1 MDKTVSLENLR
12 FGIFVPPIHMN
23 HENPTLCIDRDMETI
38 VHLDRL
44 GFHEAWIGEHHSGG
58 GELIAS
64 PELIIAVLAEKTR
77 SIRLGTGV
85 NSLPYHH
92 PLILADRWMQLH
104 HMTRGRAMFGCGP
117 GSLPSDAKMMGIPV
131 AKQRDRMEEALAC
144 IAKLMRGETV
154 SYACDWFTLENAS
167 LQMRPY
173 NNEPV
178 ELSTACVVS
187 PSGPMA
193 AGRNGTSMLTISATS
208 PAAMAAAK
216 GNWATACEIAE
227 AHGHAMDRSRWRMV
241 GFAHIAE
248 TREQARADMEYGLRD
263 WIDYYKT
270 IGTLPIVP
278 EERMDDP
285 ISYMIETGL
294 AAIGTV
300 DDVVE
305 QIETLWNA
313 SGGGFGSYL
322 MCDLNWAPYEK
333 KLKSYELFARYVM
346 PRIHRMN
353 GQRDMQHD
361 WIKAEHSGFK
371 SSQEAAMKA
380 QFEKLEN
387 LRKDIAK
394 PA

>member
-1 MDKTVSLENLR
+1 MTDTVSQEQLR
-12 FGIFVPPIHMN
+12 FGIFLPPIHRN
-23 HENPTLCIDRDMETI
+23 DDNPTLCIDRDMQVIE
-38 VHLDRL
+38 HLDTL

-64 PELIIAVLAEKTR
+64 PELLIAVLAGRTR

-131 AKQRDRMEEALAC
+131 SKQRDRMEESLAC

-154 SYACDWFTLENAS
+154 SYSCEWFTLENAS

-173 NNEPV
+173 DNQPV

-193 AGRNGTSMLTISATS
+193 AGRNGTSMMTISATS
-208 PAAMAAAK
+208 PAALKAASA
-216 GNWATACEIAE
+216 NWQIACEIAE
-227 AHGHAMDRSRWRMV
+227 AHGHRMDRSKWRMV
-241 GFAHIAE
+241 GFMHIAE
-248 TREQARADMEYGLRD
+248 SREQAREDMEYGLRH
-263 WIDYYKT
+263 WIDYYQT

-278 EERMDDP
+278 PERMDNPVDHL
-285 ISYMIETGL
+285 IESGI
-294 AAIGTV
+294 AVIGTP
-300 DDVVE
+300 DDAVQ
-305 QIETLWNA
+305 QIEMLWKA
-313 SGGGFGSYL
+313 SGGFGSYL
-322 MCDLNWAPYEK
+322 ACDLNWAPFAA

-346 PRIHRMN
+346 PVMKGMN
-353 GQRDMQHD
+353 RQRYIQHD
-361 WIKAEHSGFK
+361 WIKAEHGGFK
-371 SSQEAAMKA
+371 SSQEAAMQA
-380 QFEKLEN
+380 QFVKLAEMQEG
-387 LRKDIAK
+387 IATP

>member
-1 MDKTVSLENLR
+1 MTRTVALENLR
-12 FGIFVPPIHMN
+12 FGIFLPPIHAN
-23 HENPTLCIDRDMETI
+23 TENPSLCIDRDMKVVE
-38 VHLDRL
+38 HLDAL

-64 PELIIAVLAEKTR
+64 PELFIAVMAERTK
-77 SIRLGTGV
+77 SIRFGTGV

-92 PLILADRWMQLH
+92 PMILADRWMQLH

-131 AKQRDRMEEALAC
+131 SKQRDRMEEALAC
-144 IAKLMRGETV
+144 VAKLMRGETV
-154 SYACDWFTLENAS
+154 SYSCEWFTLENAS

-193 AGRNGTSMLTISATS
+193 AGRNGTSMMTISATS
-208 PAAMAAAK
+208 PAAMAAAER
-216 GNWATACEIAE
+216 NWNTACEIAT
-227 AHGHAMDRSRWRMV
+227 AHGHTMDRSRWRMV

-248 TREQARADMEYGLRD
+248 TREQARQDMEYGLRH

-278 EERMDDP
+278 EEHMDDP
-285 ISYMIETGL
+285 VGYMIESGL
-294 AAIGTV
+294 AAIGTP
-300 DDVVE
+300 DDAVE
-305 QIETLWNA
+305 QIEKLWSA

-322 MCDLNWAPYEK
+322 ICDLNWAPFEA

-346 PRIHRMN
+346 PRINAMN
-353 GQRDMQHD
+353 RQREIQHD
-361 WIKAEHSGFK
+361 WIKAEHAGFK
-371 SSQEAAMKA
+371 SSQEAAMQA
-380 QFEKLEN
+380 QFAKLAE
-387 LRKDIAK
+387 LQKDIGK
-394 PA
+394 QG